1 MGGYIVKKYLR
12 YISSGLFISLITVL
26 NIGCSKEQS
35 EDVGLVYGEVSAPVV
50 IENYT
55 SFQCPDCSELHLKL
69 YEVLKKYIDSG
80 DVKYVEK
87 QIDIERFQF
96 DDLIYKRMNDDQIND
111 FDKLSEIY
119 EKQYEWLV
127 YDNDEDVIELL
138 NLTDIDNEKNI
149 SDLKKIKKEK
159 EKLDIH
165 AVPTVYINGEEM
177 SNKITAEKFE
187 EKIESLL
194 K

>member
-177 SNKITAEKFE
+177 SNKITVEEFE

>member
-1 MGGYIVKKYLR
+1 MKKYLR

-165 AVPTVYINGEEM
+165 EVPTVYINGEEM
-177 SNKITAEKFE
+177 SNKITSEEFE
-187 EKIESLL
+187 EKLESLL
-194 K
+194 N